1 MNILLLEDEYS
12 LRISIKEYLTDEG
25 FLVDDFRNGE
35 DAMNAVYSKTYDILL
50 LDIKVPKKSGMDVL
64 GELRKAKINTPV
76 IFISSMTDVEQ
87 LEKGY
92 EAGCCDYVRKPFELK
107 ELYLR
112 IMQAYKSNI
121 LKTSEKSIELP
132 LGYRFDVKTMT
143 LSKENTNVA
152 LTKKEA
158 LIIALL
164 VENLGTIVTIDDFQS
179 YVWGEDID
187 PTNIRVQINNLRKK
201 LDGDLVVNVRGFGY
215 KIDKNS

>member
-12 LRISIKEYLTDEG
+12 LRMSIKEYLVDCG
-25 FLVDDFRNGE
+25 FFVDDFRNGE
-35 DAMNAVYSKTYDILL
+35 DASNAIYSKTYDILL
-50 LDIKVPKKSGMDVL
+50 LDIKVPKKSGMDL
-64 GELRKAKINTPV
+64 LAELRNAKIKTPV
-76 IFISSMTDVEQ
+76 IFISSITDMVQ
-87 LEKGY
+87 LEKSY

-112 IMQAYKSNI
+112 IMQAYKSNVLKTADDFLSLPYGYKFDTKKLI
-121 LKTSEKSIELP
+121 LK
-132 LGYRFDVKTMT
+132 
-143 LSKENTNVA
+143 KEENEVA

-164 VENLGTIVTIDDFQS
+164 VENLGTVVTIDDFQS

-201 LDGDLVVNVRGFGY
+201 LDGDLVLNVRGFGY
-215 KIDKNS
+215 KIDKN

>member
-12 LRISIKEYLTDEG
+12 LRMSIKEYLTG
-25 FLVDDFRNGE
+25 CGLFVDDFRNGE
-35 DAMNAVYSKTYDILL
+35 EAVDAVYSKTYDILL

-64 GELRKAKINTPV
+64 KELRAAKCKTPV
-76 IFISSMTDVEQ
+76 IFISSITDMGG

-92 EAGCCDYVRKPFELK
+92 EAGCCDYIRKPFELK

-112 IMQAYKSNI
+112 IMQAYKSNV
-121 LKTSEKSIELP
+121 LKTSDDFLP
-132 LGYRFDVKTMT
+132 LPYGYKFDTKK
-143 LSKENTNVA
+143 LILKKEDGEIA

-164 VENLGTIVTIDDFQS
+164 VENLGAVVTIDEFQS

-215 KIDKNS
+215 KIDKN

>member
-12 LRISIKEYLTDEG
+12 LRMSIKEYLTDVG
-25 FLVDDFRNGE
+25 FFVDDCRNGE
-35 DAMNAVYSKTYDILL
+35 DAIDAIYSKTYDILL

-64 GELRKAKINTPV
+64 NELRKSGVKTPV
-76 IFISSMTDVEQ
+76 IFISSITDVEQ
-87 LEKGY
+87 LEKSY

-112 IMQAYKSNI
+112 IMQAYKSNV
-121 LKTSEKSIELP
+121 LKTSDDFLELP
-132 LGYRFDVKTMT
+132 LGYRFDVKK
-143 LSKENTNVA
+143 LILKKGDKEVA

-164 VENLGTIVTIDDFQS
+164 VENIGTAVTIDEFQS

-187 PTNIRVQINNLRKK
+187 PTNVRVQINNLRKK
-201 LDGDLVVNVRGFGY
+201 LDGDLVVNIRGFGY
-215 KIDKNS
+215 KIDKA

>member
-35 DAMNAVYSKTYDILL
+35 DALNAVYSKTYDILL
-50 LDIKVPKKSGMDVL
+50 LDIKVPKKSGMDML
-64 GELRKAKINTPV
+64 SELREAKISTPV
-76 IFISSMTDVEQ
+76 IFISSITDMEQ
-87 LEKGY
+87 LEKSY
-92 EAGCCDYVRKPFELK
+92 QAGCCDYVRKPFELK

-112 IMQAYKSNI
+112 IMQAFKSNI
-121 LKTSEKSIELP
+121 LKTAEEYLELP
-132 LGYRFDVKTMT
+132 LGYRFDVKTMI
-143 LSKENTNVA
+143 LSKESTNVA

-164 VENLGTIVTIDDFQS
+164 VENLGSVVTIDDFQS

-187 PTNIRVQINNLRKK
+187 PTNVRVQINNLRKK

>member
-12 LRISIKEYLTDEG
+12 LRMSIKEYLTDVG
-25 FLVDDFRNGE
+25 FFVDDFRNGE
-35 DAMNAVYSKTYDILL
+35 DAVDAIYSKTYDILL
-50 LDIKVPKKSGMDVL
+50 LDIKVPKKSGMEVL
-64 GELRKAKINTPV
+64 EDLKKSNVKTPV
-76 IFISSMTDVEQ
+76 IFISSITDMQQ
-87 LEKGY
+87 LERSY

-112 IMQAYKSNI
+112 IMQAYKSNV
-121 LKTSEKSIELP
+121 LKTSDDFLELP
-132 LGYRFDVKTMT
+132 LGYRFDVKK
-143 LSKENTNVA
+143 LILKKGDADVA

-164 VENLGTIVTIDDFQS
+164 VENIGTVVSIDEFQS

-187 PTNIRVQINNLRKK
+187 PTNVRVQINNLRKK

-215 KIDKNS
+215 KIDKA

>member
-12 LRISIKEYLTDEG
+12 LRMSIKEYLIDCG
-25 FLVDDFRNGE
+25 FFVDDYRNGE
-35 DAMNAVYSKTYDILL
+35 DAMDAIYSKTYDILL
-50 LDIKVPKKSGMDVL
+50 LDIKVPKKSGMEVL
-64 GELRKAKINTPV
+64 GELRKSGVKTPV

-112 IMQAYKSNI
+112 IMQAYKSNV
-121 LKTSEKSIELP
+121 LKTSDDFLELP
-132 LGYRFDVKTMT
+132 YGYRFDVKKLILKKGDT
-143 LSKENTNVA
+143 EVA

-164 VENLGTIVTIDDFQS
+164 VENIGTVVSIDEFQS

-187 PTNIRVQINNLRKK
+187 PTNVRVQINNLRKK

-215 KIDKNS
+215 KIDKA

>member
-12 LRISIKEYLTDEG
+12 LRMSIKEYLSDCG
-25 FLVDDFRNGE
+25 FFVDDFRNGE
-35 DAMNAVYSKTYDILL
+35 DAMDAVYSKKYDILL
-50 LDIKVPKKSGMDVL
+50 LDIKVPKKSGMDL
-64 GELRKAKINTPV
+64 LKELRAAQIKTPV
-76 IFISSMTDVEQ
+76 IFISSITDMEQ
-87 LEKGY
+87 LEKSY

-121 LKTSEKSIELP
+121 LKTADDSLELP
-132 LGYRFDVKTMT
+132 FGYRFDVKK
-143 LSKENTNVA
+143 LILKKEGEDVS

-164 VENLGTIVTIDDFQS
+164 VENLGSVVTIDDFQS

-201 LDGDLVVNVRGFGY
+201 LDGDLIVNVRGFGY
-215 KIDKNS
+215 KIDKI

>member
-1 MNILLLEDEYS
+1 MNILLLEDEYT
-12 LRISIKEYLTDEG
+12 LRMSIKEYLSECG
-25 FLVDDFRNGE
+25 FFVDDYKNGE
-35 DAMNAVYSKTYDILL
+35 EALDAVFSKRYDILL
-50 LDIKVPKKSGMDVL
+50 LDIKVPKKNGMDL
-64 GELRKAKINTPV
+64 LKEIRGSKIDTPV
-76 IFISSMTDVEQ
+76 IFISSITDIDE

-112 IMQAYKSNI
+112 IMQAFKSNI
-121 LKTSEKSIELP
+121 LKSTDDTIVLP
-132 LGYRFDVKTMT
+132 SGFCFDVKRGE
-143 LSKENTNVA
+143 LKKDNKRVV

-164 VENLGTIVTIDDFQS
+164 VENIGNIVTIDDFQS

-201 LDGDLVVNVRGFGY
+201 LGDELVVNVRGFGY
-215 KIDKNS
+215 KIEKA

>member
-12 LRISIKEYLTDEG
+12 LRMSIKEYLSDCG
-25 FLVDDFRNGE
+25 FFVDDFRNGE
-35 DAMNAVYSKTYDILL
+35 DAIDAIYSKTYDILL
-50 LDIKVPKKSGMDVL
+50 LDIKVPKKSGMAVL
-64 GELRKAKINTPV
+64 RELREAKIKTPV
-76 IFISSMTDVEQ
+76 IFISSITDMEQ
-87 LEKGY
+87 LEKSY

-121 LKTSEKSIELP
+121 LKTTEDFLSLP
-132 LGYRFDVKTMT
+132 YGYRFDTKKLILKKDEGEIV
-143 LSKENTNVA
+143 

-158 LIIALL
+158 LIIAIL
-164 VENLGTIVTIDDFQS
+164 VENLGSVVTIDDFQN

-201 LDGDLVVNVRGFGY
+201 LDGNLVVNVRGFGY
-215 KIDKNS
+215 KIDKN

>member
-1 MNILLLEDEYS
+1 M
-12 LRISIKEYLTDEG
+12 
-25 FLVDDFRNGE
+25 
-35 DAMNAVYSKTYDILL
+35 
-50 LDIKVPKKSGMDVL
+50 
-64 GELRKAKINTPV
+64 
-76 IFISSMTDVEQ
+76 EQ
-87 LEKGY
+87 LEKSY

-121 LKTSEKSIELP
+121 LKTADDSLELP
-132 LGYRFDVKTMT
+132 FGYRFDVKK
-143 LSKENTNVA
+143 LILKKEGEDVS

-164 VENLGTIVTIDDFQS
+164 VENLGSVVTIDDFQS

-201 LDGDLVVNVRGFGY
+201 LDGDLIVNVRGFGY
-215 KIDKNS
+215 KIDKI

>member
-1 MNILLLEDEYS
+1 MNILLLEDEYT
-12 LRISIKEYLTDEG
+12 LRMSIKEYLSECG
-25 FLVDDFRNGE
+25 FFVDDYKNGE
-35 DAMNAVYSKTYDILL
+35 EALDAVFSKRYDILL
-50 LDIKVPKKSGMDVL
+50 LDIKVPKKNGMDL
-64 GELRKAKINTPV
+64 LKEIRGSKIDTPV
-76 IFISSMTDVEQ
+76 IFISSITDIDE

-112 IMQAYKSNI
+112 IMQAFKSNI
-121 LKTSEKSIELP
+121 LKSADDTIVLP
-132 LGYRFDVKTMT
+132 SGFCFDVKRGE
-143 LSKENTNVA
+143 LKKDNERVV

-164 VENLGTIVTIDDFQS
+164 VENIGNIVTIDDFQS

-201 LDGDLVVNVRGFGY
+201 LGDELVVNVRGFGY
-215 KIDKNS
+215 KIEKA

>member
-12 LRISIKEYLTDEG
+12 LRMSIKEYLSDCG
-25 FLVDDFRNGE
+25 FFVDDFRNGE
-35 DAMNAVYSKTYDILL
+35 DAIDAIYSKTYDILL

-64 GELRKAKINTPV
+64 FELRNAKIKTPV
-76 IFISSMTDVEQ
+76 IFISSIADMEQ
-87 LEKGY
+87 LEKSY

-112 IMQAYKSNI
+112 IMQAYKSNV
-121 LKTSEKSIELP
+121 LKTTDDFLSLP
-132 LGYRFDVKTMT
+132 CGYRFDTKK
-143 LSKENTNVA
+143 LILKKDEAQVA

-164 VENLGTIVTIDDFQS
+164 VENLGSVVTIDDFQN

-201 LDGDLVVNVRGFGY
+201 LVGDLVVNVRGFGY
-215 KIDKNS
+215 KIDKN

>member
-1 MNILLLEDEYS
+1 MNILLLEDEYT
-12 LRISIKEYLTDEG
+12 LRMSIKEYLSECG
-25 FLVDDFRNGE
+25 FFVDDYKNGE
-35 DAMNAVYSKTYDILL
+35 EALDAVFSKRYDILL
-50 LDIKVPKKSGMDVL
+50 LDIKVPKKNGMDL
-64 GELRKAKINTPV
+64 LKEIRGSKIDTPV
-76 IFISSMTDVEQ
+76 IFISSITDIDE

-112 IMQAYKSNI
+112 IMQAFKSNI
-121 LKTSEKSIELP
+121 LKSTDDTIVLP
-132 LGYRFDVKTMT
+132 SGFCFDVKRGE
-143 LSKENTNVA
+143 LKKDNERVV

-164 VENLGTIVTIDDFQS
+164 VENIGNIVTIDDFQS

-201 LDGDLVVNVRGFGY
+201 LGDELVVNVRGFGY
-215 KIDKNS
+215 KIEKA

>member
-12 LRISIKEYLTDEG
+12 LRMSIKEYLSDCG
-25 FLVDDFRNGE
+25 FFVDDFRNGE
-35 DAMNAVYSKTYDILL
+35 DATDAIYSKTYDILL
-50 LDIKVPKKSGMDVL
+50 LDIKVPKKSGMAVL
-64 GELRKAKINTPV
+64 RELREAKIKTPV
-76 IFISSMTDVEQ
+76 IFISSITDMEQ
-87 LEKGY
+87 LEKSY

-121 LKTSEKSIELP
+121 LKTSDDFLVLP
-132 LGYRFDVKTMT
+132 YGYRFDTKKLILKKDEAEV
-143 LSKENTNVA
+143 S

-164 VENLGTIVTIDDFQS
+164 VENLGVVVAIDDFQN

-201 LDGDLVVNVRGFGY
+201 LDGNLVVNVRGFGY
-215 KIDKNS
+215 KIDKN